1 MLTGRKGKDM
11 GFSKN
16 ADGIFVKDEVSVS
29 SAFTAKMQDELFAIE
44 DGSWWFQY
52 RAQVLTET
60 AERYLERE
68 VETLDIGG
76 GNGYTTSRMQQVG
89 FRTALL
95 EPSYEACLH
104 ARQRGISRCFCS
116 ALGDFEEPIRQGM
129 LLDVLE
135 HIEDDRGFLG
145 TLRAHM
151 PGGDASDYGSCAFG
165 SLEQR
170 RRGRRTFPTV
180 SYARVMQV
188 ITVVRF
194 RGRLQHIFFQLFG
207 IADFVCSGVG
217 GKAWAFETPGQMHGR
232 GKQGNQE
239 QSVQSTRW
247 TGRACTW
254 GMRSMGKGAVAE
266 SPEPSFRQQHLVRGE
281 ESVKCS
287 PFPRAFCLHGGRR
300 TT

>member
-116 ALGDFEEPIRQGM
+116 VLGDFEEPIRQGM

-145 TLRAHM
+145 TLRTHM
-151 PGGDASDYGSCAFG
+151 PGGGM
-165 SLEQR
+165 LL
-170 RRGRRTFPTV
+170 
-180 SYARVMQV
+180 
-188 ITVVRF
+188 ITVPALSV
-194 RGRLQHIFFQLFG
+194 LWSSV
-207 IADFVCSGVG
+207 DEVG
-217 GKAWAFETPGQMHGR
+217 GHFRRYHISELCKLLRSCGFEVVYSTYFFSFLVLPILFVRVGMERMGLLKRRDQCTEEECREIKKSQFQERGGVVGHVLGWFETWER
-232 GKQGNQE
+232 
-239 QSVQSTRW
+239 TRLLADKRLPL
-247 TGRACTW
+247 GSSILC
-254 GMRSMGKGAVAE
+254 VA
-266 SPEPSFRQQHLVRGE
+266 RKV
-281 ESVKCS
+281 
-287 PFPRAFCLHGGRR
+287 
-300 TT
+300 